1 MARATPQSDDV
12 AATGLAAH
20 HGVAVPASFT
30 PAPWCPGAHLQTLW
44 PYLLRRH
51 PRPRF
56 QRERLTLPDG
66 DFLDVDWCG
75 DGARAIV
82 IVLHGLEGNSGS
94 HYVRG
99 LAAHLSALDLRVAVM
114 HFRGCSG
121 EPNRLPRSYHSG
133 ETGDIAWL
141 VETLSRRY
149 PRTPFAVVGYSL
161 GGNVLLKWLAELADA
176 ALLTTAVAVSVPFEL
191 NRAADRLQRGFSRV
205 YQQQLVA
212 RMRRST
218 ERKFARLQAPI
229 ALDGLRRL
237 RTFWQFDDQ
246 VTAPL
251 HGFADATDYYTR
263 CSSRQ
268 FLRRIRT
275 PTLILHARDDPF
287 MTPDAIPTARELA
300 PGVRLELSAHG
311 GHVGF
316 VAGRVPWRPQ
326 YWLEGRIAEHILP
339 RVRSSLEE

>member
-1 MARATPQSDDV
+1 
-12 AATGLAAH
+12 
-20 HGVAVPASFT
+20 
-30 PAPWCPGAHLQTLW
+30 
-44 PYLLRRH
+44 
-51 PRPRF
+51 
-56 QRERLTLPDG
+56 
-66 DFLDVDWCG
+66 
-75 DGARAIV
+75 
-82 IVLHGLEGNSGS
+82 
-94 HYVRG
+94 
-99 LAAHLSALDLRVAVM
+99 
-114 HFRGCSG
+114 
-121 EPNRLPRSYHSG
+121 
-133 ETGDIAWL
+133 
-141 VETLSRRY
+141 
-149 PRTPFAVVGYSL
+149 
-161 GGNVLLKWLAELADA
+161 
-176 ALLTTAVAVSVPFEL
+176 
-191 NRAADRLQRGFSRV
+191 
-205 YQQQLVA
+205 
-212 RMRRST
+212 MRRST